1 MLVTMQVCVLGAGS
15 WGTTVASLASQNA
28 PTTLWC
34 RDPQLAQE
42 INTFHENRR
51 YLAGFG
57 LHENLRATPDLK
69 AAVSGADLIV
79 VGVPSTYFRETL
91 IQVAR
96 WVRPWVPIISLAKGL
111 ETGTGLRMTQVSKQV
126 LPGHPAGALTGPN
139 LAKEILAGSVAASVL
154 AIADEVMGEAL
165 QGVFSNAI
173 FRVYRNDDVIGAEL
187 GGALKNVIAIA
198 MGVADG
204 IGSSDN
210 TRAALITRGLAEITR
225 LGVALGGRPETFAG
239 LAGMGDLL
247 ATCISDQ
254 SRNRHFGEQL
264 ATGKTVEQV
273 AAEMDQV
280 AEGVRSA
287 PVIVGLARQVGVE
300 APLAEMVSAVVAG
313 EVSAEDAYYAILGRH
328 ATKELRLK

>member
-1 MLVTMQVCVLGAGS
+1 MTIQVCVLGAGS
-15 WGTTVASLASQNA
+15 WGTTVASLTTQNA

-34 RDPQLAQE
+34 RDEELAKH
-42 INTFHENRR
+42 IDTHKENPR
-51 YLAGFG
+51 YLKGFG
-57 LHENLRATPDLK
+57 LHEDLRATSDLQS
-69 AAVSGADLIV
+69 AVRAADLIV
-79 VGVPSTYFRETL
+79 VGVPTTYFRETL

-139 LAKEILAGSVAASVL
+139 LAKEILGGSVAASVL
-154 AIADEVMGEAL
+154 AIPDEVMAEAL
-165 QGVFSNAI
+165 QAVFSNAI
-173 FRVYRNDDVIGAEL
+173 FRVYRNDDVIGCEL
-187 GGALKNVIAIA
+187 GGALKNVIAVA
-198 MGVADG
+198 AGVADG
-204 IGSSDN
+204 VGSSDN

-225 LGVALGGRPETFAG
+225 LGVALGGKPATFAG

-247 ATCISDQ
+247 ATCISSQ

-264 ATGKTVEQV
+264 ALGKSVEQV

-287 PVIVGLARQVGVE
+287 PVVASLAREIGVE
-300 APLAEMVSAVVAG
+300 APLAEMVTAVVHG
-313 EVSAEDAYYAILGRH
+313 QILAEDAYYAILGRD
-328 ATKELRLK
+328 ATAELRSK